1 MAEKPEA
8 ERTSVVSAE
17 GRRIRAMLVDARV
30 AARRWG
36 DRLRWVRVISAVLA
50 QVVITFIA
58 WRIWKW
64 RARRRRR

>member
-1 MAEKPEA
+1 MAEKPEP

-17 GRRIRAMLVDARV
+17 GIRAVLADARV

-36 DRLRWVRVISAVLA
+36 DRLRWARVIIAALA
-50 QVVITFIA
+50 QVAITFVA
-58 WRIWKW
+58 WRIWVW

>member
-1 MAEKPEA
+1 MAEKPEP

-17 GRRIRAMLVDARV
+17 GRRIRAALVDVRI

-36 DRLRWVRVISAVLA
+36 DRLRWARVIIAALA

-58 WRIWKW
+58 RRIWVW
-64 RARRRRR
+64 CARRRRR

>member
-1 MAEKPEA
+1 MVEKPEP
-8 ERTSVVSAE
+8 ERRSGSAAQ
-17 GRRIRAMLVDARV
+17 GQSIRAVLVDARI

-36 DRLRWVRVISAVLA
+36 DRLRWARVILAVLA

-58 WRIWKW
+58 WRLWVW

>member
-1 MAEKPEA
+1 MVEKPEP
-8 ERTSVVSAE
+8 ERTPGSAAQ
-17 GRRIRAMLVDARV
+17 GQSIRAALVDARI

-36 DRLRWVRVISAVLA
+36 DRLRWARVILAVLA

-58 WRIWKW
+58 WRLWLW

>member
-1 MAEKPEA
+1 MAEKPGP
-8 ERTSVVSAE
+8 ERTSVLSAE

-36 DRLRWVRVISAVLA
+36 DRLRWARVITAALA

-58 WRIWKW
+58 WRIWVW